1 MTRTKEAL
9 SAMWMEARNQL
20 AWLSQLVE
28 QHDLEVEDEAFLNNI
43 DDAFA
48 QAPKTME
55 VEWRRDVENRL
66 RQFRAGVDEKWAKG
80 RRREYLGEA
89 IRKLGRE
96 TKALCGETPD
106 GGAKDDLTR
115 MFNRLRVQD
124 LEHQKG
130 RLVWELRALNR
141 RGKRNGLEPSQ
152 IEKARAFPLE
162 ELVETKRGM
171 MLCPLHEDTHPSML
185 VKKGF
190 GYCFSCGGH
199 LDSIGYLMNVRGMRF
214 REAVEALQ

>member
-1 MTRTKEAL
+1 MTKTEEAL
-9 SAMWMEARNQL
+9 SAMWRGARNQP
-20 AWLSQLVE
+20 AWLSRLVE
-28 QHDLEVEDEAFLNNI
+28 QHALDAQDEAFLNDT
-43 DDAFA
+43 DDAFVRA
-48 QAPKTME
+48 VKTME
-55 VEWRRDVENRL
+55 GEWRRDAGNRL
-66 RQFRAGVDEKWAKG
+66 RQFRAEVDEEWAKG

-89 IRKLGRE
+89 IRKLERE
-96 TKALCGETPD
+96 ISALCGETPD
-106 GGAKDDLTR
+106 EGTRDDLTR

-130 RLVWELRALNR
+130 RLAWELRSLSR
-141 RGKRNGLEPSQ
+141 RGKRNGLEPFQ
-152 IEKARAFPLE
+152 IEKARAFPME